1 MICELC
7 NKSFSVPG
15 TTVMFSNCVDKYLNR
30 KFVVCSKCA
39 YALLEHS
46 LELDPMN
53 KRLNEPKT
61 YDDVVKRE
69 G

>member
-1 MICELC
+1 MVCDLC
-7 NKSFSVPG
+7 RKDFSVPG
-15 TTVMFSNCVDKYLNR
+15 TTVTFSNCVDKYLNR
-30 KFVVCSKCA
+30 KFVVCCKCA
-39 YALLEHS
+39 YAMLEKT

-53 KRLNEPKT
+53 KRLNEPKN

>member
-7 NKSFSVPG
+7 NNISSAPG
-15 TTVMFSNCVDKYLNR
+15 TTITFSNCADKYLNR
-30 KFVVCSKCA
+30 KFVVCYKCA
-39 YALLEHS
+39 YALLEKT

-53 KRLNEPKT
+53 KKLNQPTT
-61 YDDVVKRE
+61 YDDVVNRE